1 MATMQFAAD
10 EQAQVKVITAG
21 DEIALENK
29 INGFLI
35 ECAEQSL
42 ADLKINQV
50 EYHSRTGTVDF
61 ALMAVLVMREKKK

>member
-1 MATMQFAAD
+1 MQLGPD
-10 EQAQVKVITAG
+10 ETAQVKIITAG

-29 INGFLI
+29 INTHL
-35 ECAEQSL
+35 AEAADQSL
-42 ADLKINQV
+42 ADLKINQI